1 MINKHFAF
9 DAILFIPENEISS
22 SIWGFSF
29 ISSVFFFNRKI
40 NDSTGSAGS
49 GGLVSPKP
57 RLYFCNVTKPHG
69 SFTENIGSP
78 CMKSEL
84 CRVIL

>member
-29 ISSVFFFNRKI
+29 ISSVFF
-40 NDSTGSAGS
+40 STEKSMIPLVP
-49 GGLVSPKP
+49 LVSPKP
-57 RLYFCNVTKPHG
+57 WLYFCNVTKPYG